1 MNIQFL
7 NICHYHTIGW
17 ALFRF
22 LHPKFYVSENSLD
35 FHTVKM
41 QKRFKL
47 NLQTQIFNATKEKS
61 CSKIF
66 NIPQNFSS
74 AWAFPWKKPI
84 KFFQCLTLKNAIDCY
99 CNYSTNVLS
108 WGRCPIPQCGK
119 SWKFTLPLFWQKFH
133 ESNVY
138 TKDITKELIWW
149 NIFSVR
155 VNFSFFHTV
164 HTHLV
169 NELDLTI

>member
-1 MNIQFL
+1 
-7 NICHYHTIGW
+7 
-17 ALFRF
+17 
-22 LHPKFYVSENSLD
+22 
-35 FHTVKM
+35 M

-133 ESNVY
+133 ESNVF
-138 TKDITKELIWW
+138 TKEITKELIWR